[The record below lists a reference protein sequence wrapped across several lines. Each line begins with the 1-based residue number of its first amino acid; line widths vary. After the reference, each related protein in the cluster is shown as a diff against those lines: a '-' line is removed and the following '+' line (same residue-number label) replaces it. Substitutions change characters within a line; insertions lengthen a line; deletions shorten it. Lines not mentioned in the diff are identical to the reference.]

1 MVQLMIKK
9 VKVHK
14 MFEEFHILP
23 VIQYVGEF
31 DDRGHLIRLY
41 NSINQ
46 ELDRI
51 YGTSQWILNGT
62 EEVYFVEGDSNFQEE
77 TI

>member
-1 MVQLMIKK
+1 MIKK

-31 DDRGHLIRLY
+31 DDKGRLIRLY

-62 EEVYFVEGDSNFQEE
+62 EEVYFVEGDSNFQAE